1 MRAKIFINL
10 FPHFSYITTYEQI
23 DFSAFFVTDREL
35 SNLKGRSVPHTPWKI
50 WIVICTMEMK
60 TEFVEH
66 FIFRGNAFRA
76 RNREEFRNCTMSER
90 TKHGK
95 KKELPVPILNFSGH
109 YEITVFFRS
118 SLHTKSHYM
127 TNLWPFQHAIK
138 VILHTKPNRLFI
150 VLFSCVR
157 IVESFQGTREA
168 DSIQTW

>member
-1 MRAKIFINL
+1 MGLTCMVSLKIEKVIKYKFISSFFL
-10 FPHFSYITTYEQI
+10 YYEQI

-95 KKELPVPILNFSGH
+95 KKSCQCQFWISQAITKLLCFFVVPSIRSL
-109 YEITVFFRS
+109 ITWLIFD
-118 SLHTKSHYM
+118 
-127 TNLWPFQHAIK
+127 
-138 VILHTKPNRLFI
+138 LFNMQ
-150 VLFSCVR
+150 SR
-157 IVESFQGTREA
+157 
-168 DSIQTW
+168 